1 MMMVFLIPIAAIVAG
16 ALIVKWSLDYSRWKK
31 QYDRGD
37 APGNSLGT
45 SELKALIREAVEEAN
60 EPLLDRFETLE
71 ARLDTVV
78 EPRLTAARQAPL
90 LDEPLDVYE
99 AEAMP
104 AARPQRVS

>member
-1 MMMVFLIPIAAIVAG
+1 MMLVFLIPITAIVAG

-37 APGNSLGT
+37 SPGNSLGT
-45 SELKALIREAVEEAN
+45 SEFKALIREAVEEAN
-60 EPLLDRFETLE
+60 EPLLDRLETLE
-71 ARLDTVV
+71 ARLDTV
-78 EPRLTAARQAPL
+78 PRQAPL